1 MDTISEFLTRI
12 RNAGMAHHEKI
23 DVPSSNMRAGIAKIL
38 QDHGYIRSYKVARDG
53 RQGIMRVYLKYT
65 EKGGHAIT
73 SIERMSRPGR
83 RNYVRSK
90 EIPEVRSGYGLTI
103 LSTNKGIMSG
113 DQAKKEN
120 LGGELLCQLW

>member
-12 RNAGMAHHEKI
+12 RNAGMAQHEKI

-38 QDHGYIRSYKVARDG
+38 QDYGYIRSFKVARDG
-53 RQGIMRVYLKYT
+53 RQGVMRVYLKYN
-65 EKGGHAIT
+65 EKGGHAINF
-73 SIERMSRPGR
+73 IERMSRPGR

-103 LSTNKGIMSG
+103 LSTNKGVMSG